1 MVNIRK
7 IACPA
12 NKISI
17 KCPHEMTP
25 TRIVIH
31 NTANDAPAEN
41 EVSYMHNNNLQ
52 KSFHFAVDDKEII
65 QGIELNRNAWHAGDG
80 NGKGNREGIAIEI
93 CYSKSGGER
102 WLKAV
107 ENAADLTVK
116 LLKDYGWGIDKV
128 TKHQDYSGKHCPHR
142 ILDEYGWDNFLKLVA
157 SKLNSTAAK
166 LSGGIIYR
174 VRKSWKDAASQ
185 IGAYRELKNAI
196 NSCKDG
202 YYVFDNN
209 GNVVYPVQQT
219 TPQPQPKPQPK
230 PQQTPQPTPQPT
242 KIDVTYQ
249 IWDDVKNTWLPNVI
263 NDSDYAGIFGHDVC
277 AIFANLSSG
286 NIFYRVHTKGGK
298 WLPEVKNREDYAGL
312 FNKPIDALTVRTDT
326 GKTIKYAVHLRRQNK
341 WLPYVNGCNISDSNN
356 GYAGI
361 LGQEIDA
368 IKIFLS

>member
-7 IACPA
+7 IECPKD
-12 NKISI
+12 KIGI
-17 KCPHEMTP
+17 KCPNEMEP

-41 EVSYMHNNNLQ
+41 EIKYMHSNNKEQ
-52 KSFHFAVDDKEII
+52 SFHFAVDDKEII

-107 ENAADLTVK
+107 ENAAELVAK
-116 LLKDYGWGIDKV
+116 LLKDYGFGIDKV

-142 ILDEYGWDNFLKLVA
+142 ILDEYGWDNFIALVN
-157 SKLNSTAAK
+157 SKLTGETK
-166 LSGGIIYR
+166 PI
-174 VRKSWKDAASQ
+174 
-185 IGAYRELKNAI
+185 E
-196 NSCKDG
+196 
-202 YYVFDNN
+202 
-209 GNVVYPVQQT
+209 PT
-219 TPQPQPKPQPK
+219 HTPA
-230 PQQTPQPTPQPT
+230 PTEPT

-249 IWDDVKNTWLPNVI
+249 VWDDVKNAWLPNVK
-263 NDSDYAGIFGHDVC
+263 NLEDYAGIFGHDVC
-277 AIFANLSSG
+277 AVFASLSSG

-312 FNKPIDALTVRTDT
+312 FNKPIDALCIRTDT
-326 GKTIKYAVHLRRQNK
+326 GKTVKYAVHLRRSNR
-341 WLPYVNGCNISDSNN
+341 WLPFVTGCNTADSNN

-361 LGQEIDA
+361 LGQEIDG
-368 IKIFLS
+368 IKICIE